1 MLVSDSILDCQSAG
15 QGDERALPPV
25 AATLAG
31 DIQRF
36 HLLRQFAQRLQ
47 QRVDFP
53 APGLPPIRM
62 ALPGTTRRLIRGRTL

>member
-1 MLVSDSILDCQSAG
+1 MLVSDNILSCQSAG

-25 AATLAG
+25 AATLPS

-36 HLLRQFAQRLQ
+36 HLLGQFAQRLQ
-47 QRVDFP
+47 QQVDFP

-62 ALPGTTRRLIRGRTL
+62 ALPGTTPRLVRGRTL